1 MKQRPQNIWQRRSH
15 RQTFKYRNKF
25 IVTVAGVF
33 KDLPPNTHL
42 PVSILLSYV
51 SNEEFLDNGDTW
63 YFGDLAWTKLAAST
77 YIVLTDHAD
86 IKISDL
92 SLMQ

>member
-1 MKQRPQNIWQRRSH
+1 LNETTATKYFGNEDPIGK
-15 RQTFKYRNKF
+15 TFKYRNKF

-51 SNEEFLDNGDTW
+51 SNEEFLDNGDT
-63 YFGDLAWTKLAAST
+63 GTLATLHGLNLQLPL
-77 YIVLTDHAD
+77 ILF
-86 IKISDL
+86 
-92 SLMQ
+92 